1 MKDRSLRMRGVA
13 SYGLA
18 GGLVSAG
25 MLSGAH
31 GRMLEIVD
39 FIRIARD

>member
-18 GGLVSAG
+18 WGLVNAG
-25 MLSGAH
+25 VFGGAH
-31 GRMLEIVD
+31 GRILEMVD
-39 FIRIARD
+39 FFRIDRD

>member
-18 GGLVSAG
+18 WGLVSAG
-25 MLSGAH
+25 VLGGAH
-31 GRMLEIVD
+31 GRMVEIVD
-39 FIRIARD
+39 FFRIARD

>member
-18 GGLVSAG
+18 WGLVVTGKLGDAS
-25 MLSGAH
+25 
-31 GRMLEIVD
+31 D
-39 FIRIARD
+39 FDECESHFKTDT

>member
-18 GGLVSAG
+18 QGLVAAG
-25 MLSGAH
+25 VLGDAS
-31 GRMLEIVD
+31 D
-39 FIRIARD
+39 FDECESHIRTVT